1 MSSAVNITA
10 EWGRAGQVKVTLS
23 GVTDDIVISF
33 LLAPDEARLLVKVLE
48 DRLRK

>member
-33 LLAPDEARLLVKVLE
+33 LLAPEEARKLIRVIE
-48 DRLRK
+48 DRLK